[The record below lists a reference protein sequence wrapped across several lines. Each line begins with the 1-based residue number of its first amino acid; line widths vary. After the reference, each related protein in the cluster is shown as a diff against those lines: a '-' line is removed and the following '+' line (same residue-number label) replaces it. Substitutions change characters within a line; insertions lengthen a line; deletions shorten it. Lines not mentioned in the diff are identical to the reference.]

1 MKRFVSVFLL
11 FTLCLI
17 NLTVFS
23 DEISPQKQTLTVGFY
38 QIDFYQE
45 LNDSGDPSGY
55 VYDYLSKIGQY
66 AGWDF
71 EYIKSPFTDC
81 LNMLENGQVDIVCG
95 ISKNREDA
103 YKYDFSKYEMSTAAY
118 ELYTSSQRE
127 DMNLDNLGETIDLK
141 IGILEGSYHN
151 FQLDDYINK
160 HGHSYEPIYFKTQIE
175 MQNALFS
182 NQIDLI
188 YTVGP
193 SSKKNLKVIT
203 MFPET
208 PVYFALTKGSPYLNK
223 LDNVLFEMKNISPAF
238 NFQMYKK
245 YSNNGQI
252 SQPEFTQQELDFIN
266 SSPELKVV
274 YDPDWAPIE
283 YYDTKNQKYSGIS
296 ADILQLISKYSG
308 LKFAII
314 DTPSYEESCRMINEG
329 EADIIS
335 GITFDYNWAAEH
347 HVSLSNPYLNSNII
361 QIKKIEES
369 DKNTIA
375 LPKGFY
381 INKFIRE
388 KYESTSAII
397 EYDTLEECFDAVE
410 NGKVNC
416 TYANSTTANYLLSK
430 FKYSDLV
437 SNDLTG
443 SIQDISIGVSVTA
456 DPTLLKIIDKSLL
469 SITNGQIDNII
480 VKNNS
485 IEDDSY
491 NLKTLFHSYPD
502 MMTLLLSIIILFL
515 IIFFICFFIIVKNKI
530 KAKRTAND
538 IILGKV
544 LMSMYDQVWR
554 VTYNNV
560 SSNVEIINRNGVS
573 NSCNFEFGLKKYIE
587 YICLNNIHHNDRK
600 NFLEH
605 FSDENMSKLFSGES
619 FSFEARTCKQDGKY
633 YWYMYFVESIRDDNE
648 TKSGCKCILI
658 ANRNID
664 ETKKQQIEYENRL
677 RDALIVAENS
687 AKTRDKFLRNISH
700 EIRTPLNAIIGFTNL
715 SEQNIGDKAKL
726 NDYLQKIEY
735 ASRHLLSLINDIL
748 DLSKIDSGK
757 LQMTAKEFVLED
769 AVNELLATINAQTEE
784 KHIRLTM
791 SFDKSLIGLTLIGD
805 CLRLKQILINILSN
819 AVKFTEQDGKIKFD
833 IIRRSDINNILYI
846 SFIITDN
853 GIGMSNEFKDRI
865 FTPFEQQDGGTSRQ
879 YGGSGLGMS
888 IVKNLVTLLNGSIN
902 VKSKSGSGT
911 TVTVELPFK
920 YTNNYTKSQ
929 KEDSSE
935 NTDKSIKGKNILV
948 AEDNALNREIISELL
963 KSQNA
968 NIELAV
974 DGLEAVK
981 KYINS
986 ADNYF
991 DLILMDVQMPNL
1003 DGYGATAQIRS
1014 SDKPD
1019 AGTIP
1024 IIAIT
1029 AHIFEN
1035 DITKTLSSGMNA
1047 HISKPINVEDMFETI
1062 RKYINKS

>member
-1 MKRFVSVFLL
+1 MKRFVSIFLL

-23 DEISPQKQTLTVGFY
+23 DENSHQKQTLKVGFY

-55 VYDYLSKIGQY
+55 VYDYLSKVGQY

-71 EYIKSPFTDC
+71 EYIKAPFADC

-118 ELYTSSQRE
+118 ELYASSARE
-127 DMNLDNLGETIDLK
+127 DMNFDNLGKTADLK
-141 IGILEGSYHN
+141 IGILEGSRHN
-151 FQLDDYINK
+151 YQLDDYINK
-160 HGHSYEPIYFKTQIE
+160 YGYTYQPIYFKTQFE

-188 YTVGP
+188 YTIG
-193 SSKKNLKVIT
+193 SGSKKNLKVIT
-203 MFPET
+203 RFPEM

-223 LDNVLFEMKNISPAF
+223 LDNILFEMKNISPAF
-238 NFQMYKK
+238 SYQMHKK
-245 YSNNGQI
+245 YFNNGQI
-252 SQPEFTQQELDFIN
+252 FQPNFTQQEIDFIN
-266 SSPELKVV
+266 SSPEFKVV
-274 YDPDWAPIE
+274 YDPYWAPIE
-283 YYDTKNQKYSGIS
+283 YYDTNNKKYSGIS
-296 ADILQLISKYSG
+296 ADVLQLISKYSG
-308 LKFAII
+308 LKFTII
-314 DTPSYEESCRMINEG
+314 DAPSYEEACRMINEG

-335 GITFDYNWAAEH
+335 GITYDYNWASEH
-347 HVSLSNPYLNSNII
+347 NVSLSNPYLNSNII

-369 DKNTIA
+369 NKNTIA

-397 EYDTLEECFDAVE
+397 EYDTIEECFDAVE
-410 NGKVNC
+410 NGNVNC
-416 TYANSTTANYLLSK
+416 TYANSITANYLLSK

-443 SIQDISIGVSVTA
+443 SIQDISIGVSDTA
-456 DPTLLKIIDKSLL
+456 DPTLLRIIDKSLL

-480 VKNNS
+480 VKNNN
-485 IEDDSY
+485 IYDDSY

-538 IILGKV
+538 VILGKV

-554 VTYNNV
+554 GTYNNT
-560 SSNVEIINRNGVS
+560 SSNVEVINRNGVS

-587 YICLNNIHHNDRK
+587 YICLNNIHPNDRK
-600 NFLEH
+600 NFLEY
-605 FSDENMSKLFSGES
+605 FSDVNMSKLFCGES

-633 YWYMYFVESIRDDNE
+633 SWYMYFVESIHDDNK

-664 ETKKQQIEYENRL
+664 ETKKRQIEYENGL

-715 SEQNIGDKAKL
+715 SKQNIDDKVKL
-726 NDYLQKIEY
+726 NNYLQKTEY
-735 ASRHLLSLINDIL
+735 ASKHLLSLINDIL

-757 LQMTAKEFVLED
+757 LQTKTEKFVLKD
-769 AVNELLATINAQTEE
+769 AVDELLAAINAQTEE
-784 KHIRLTM
+784 KNIDLKI
-791 SFDKSLIGLTLIGD
+791 SFDKRLSGLALIGD
-805 CLRLKQILINILSN
+805 SLRFKQIMLNILSN
-819 AVKFTEQDGKIKFD
+819 AVKFTGKNGKIEFD
-833 IIRRSDINNILYI
+833 ILRRSEVDNILYI

-853 GIGMSNEFKDRI
+853 GIGMTDEFKDRI
-865 FTPFEQQDGGTSRQ
+865 FTPFEQQDERISREYGGT
-879 YGGSGLGMS
+879 GLGMS
-888 IVKNLVTLLNGSIN
+888 IVKNLVTLLKGSIN
-902 VKSKSGSGT
+902 IKSKSGSGT
-911 TVTVELPFK
+911 SVTVELPFK
-920 YTNNYTKSQ
+920 YENNQTKLS
-929 KEDSSE
+929 KNDHSE
-935 NTDKSIKGKNILV
+935 NSEKSIAGKNILV
-948 AEDNALNREIISELL
+948 TEDNALNREIISELL

-968 NIELAV
+968 NVELAV
-974 DGLEAVK
+974 DGLDAVK
-981 KYINS
+981 KYNNS

-1003 DGYGATAQIRS
+1003 DGYEATAQIRNS
-1014 SDKPD
+1014 EKPD
-1019 AGTIP
+1019 AVTIP

-1029 AHIFEN
+1029 AHSFES
-1035 DITKTLSSGMNA
+1035 DITKALSSGMNA
-1047 HISKPINVEDMFETI
+1047 HISKPINVDDMFKTLH
-1062 RKYINKS
+1062 KYI